1 VGDPELLLFEV
12 VEPVPY
18 NKGCGCPDQP
28 FGPTALLPT
37 PAECEIACGWPCER
51 VCGGVF
57 SADLSLHDSI
67 VFSFQAPG
75 NDQLF
80 LRHEKD
86 GPTLRAEFSAKVESC
101 TNDPNKLLH
110 EQTVTTVA
118 TSGNDT
124 TQLMQYFNHGVRKK

>member
-1 VGDPELLLFEV
+1 MGFLKAVFLLCSLFLVIAIAECTLHINLQPSTFNDYVGDPELLLFEV

-57 SADLSLHDSI
+57 RQISASTTALFFLSKPRETTSYSCVMRKMDRRSAP
-67 VFSFQAPG
+67 SFLQ
-75 NDQLF
+75 
-80 LRHEKD
+80 R
-86 GPTLRAEFSAKVESC
+86 
-101 TNDPNKLLH
+101 
-110 EQTVTTVA
+110 
-118 TSGNDT
+118 
-124 TQLMQYFNHGVRKK
+124 